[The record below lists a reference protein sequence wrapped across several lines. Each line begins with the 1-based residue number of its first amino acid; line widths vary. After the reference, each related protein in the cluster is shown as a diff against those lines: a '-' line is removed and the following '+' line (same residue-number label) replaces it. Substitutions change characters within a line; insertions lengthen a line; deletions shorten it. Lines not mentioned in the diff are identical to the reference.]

1 MFEFG
6 AVSQA
11 LGNALAVSLALAVL
25 TWVVS
30 IPLRNVSIVDSVWS
44 LLIAGAA
51 YSYVWPAGVA
61 GARGT
66 LALTLMTI
74 WAVRL
79 AFYITV
85 RNHGHGEDRRYREI
99 RARNEPGFAFKSL
112 YLVFALQAGLALV
125 VSLPLLPAV
134 RSVQPLQ
141 MTDALGAL
149 LWLFGFAWEAVG
161 DWQLARFKSVAA
173 NHGRVMDQGLWR
185 YSRHP
190 NYFGECCQWW
200 GLFLIALGLGAWWT
214 VLSPLLMTVLLLKV
228 SGVTLLERDIG
239 ERRPG
244 YRQYVAR
251 TNAFFP
257 WVPR

>member
-1 MFEFG
+1 MSEL
-6 AVSQA
+6 AA
-11 LGNALAVSLALAVL
+11 LWHALAVSLALAVI
-25 TWVVS
+25 TWSIS
-30 IPLRNVSIVDSVWS
+30 IPLRNVSIVDSVWAV
-44 LLIAGAA
+44 LIAGAA
-51 YSYVWPAGVA
+51 YSYLWPDGVA
-61 GARGT
+61 GTRGT
-66 LALTLMTI
+66 LALALMSV

-99 RARNEPGFAFKSL
+99 RARNQPRFELKSL
-112 YLVFALQAGLALV
+112 YLVFALQAVMALV

-134 RSVQPLQ
+134 RSVKPLGAV
-141 MTDALGAL
+141 DWLGAL
-149 LWLFGFAWEAVG
+149 LWLFGFVWESVG
-161 DWQLARFKSVAA
+161 DWQMARFKSAPA
-173 NHGRVMDQGLWR
+173 TQGRVMDRGLWR

-200 GLFLIALGLGAWWT
+200 GLFLIALSVGAWWT

-251 TNAFFP
+251 TNAFIP